1 MALSDDGGKLFL
13 YVDKIIALPLSTVV
27 KIPESTQP
35 KKMQKLKRFL
45 LKSYI
50 VAVIAVIL
58 ALLLTRLLWQVYN
71 LTIYPLFLA
80 AVMVSSWYGGF
91 KPGLLTTVLSTLV
104 CAYFFLPPI
113 SFISI
118 NDNSIVGLVQFLLA
132 SVLICSLNSRL
143 REAQAQAQINAL
155 SSQQNYER
163 LLKSQENLRASE
175 ERYRLFVEG
184 VREYAIFMVDVN
196 GLVTDWNK
204 GAERILGYKEAE
216 IIGQHF
222 SCIFIP
228 EDIKR
233 GRPKL
238 ALNTAVTNGMSRD
251 DRWHLCKDGTR
262 FWANGVIIP
271 LRDETQDGRLHGFAK
286 ILQDLTERKHAEEI
300 REQLLLR
307 EQAARAEAEAANRS
321 KDDFLAIVSHELR
334 TPMTSIVGWAG
345 MLQTGMLDD
354 SQMKEAL
361 EALERN
367 ANSQLQL
374 IEDLLDI
381 SRIVRGDLSLSFKS
395 IDLVAVIN
403 AAIEIVQHKADAK
416 SIKLE
421 FILDTSQEV
430 IWGDFE
436 RLQQVVCNLLSN
448 AIKFT
453 PNGGR
458 VEIRLEVEPIPQI
471 QVSDTGIGINPEFL
485 PYIFERFCQAD
496 NTSTRSNKGLGLG
509 LAIARHIVELHGGT
523 IQAESR
529 GVNRGATFTVKLPIR
544 TNDDAE
550 NTQVSNTPLIQPPAP
565 IEDAIP
571 SDNSLR
577 LEKLRVL
584 VVDDEADTLQWI
596 TVVLTQCG
604 ASVFGANS
612 TAKALDALEQLRP
625 DVLVSDIGMPD
636 EDGYALMRKIRE
648 LEPDMGGRIPAVA
661 LTGYARV
668 EDYKEALLAGFQLH
682 VAKPVRATELI
693 AVVASLGQMSGKL

>member
-1 MALSDDGGKLFL
+1 
-13 YVDKIIALPLSTVV
+13 
-27 KIPESTQP
+27 
-35 KKMQKLKRFL
+35 MQKLKRSL
-45 LKSYI
+45 LKSYN
-50 VAVIAVIL
+50 VAVITVVL
-58 ALLLTRLLWQVYN
+58 ALLLTQLLWQIHK

-91 KPGLLTTVLSTLV
+91 KPGLLATVLSAFI

-113 SFISI
+113 STLAV
-118 NDNSIVGLVQFLLA
+118 NGNTLVGFVQFLLV
-132 SVLICSLNSRL
+132 SLLICALNSML
-143 REAQAQAQINAL
+143 RSAQTQAQINAVQA
-155 SSQQNYER
+155 QQNYER
-163 LLKSQENLRASE
+163 LLQSQENLHASE
-175 ERYRLFVEG
+175 QRYRFFVEG
-184 VREYAIFMVDVN
+184 VRQYAIFMVDVN

-204 GAERILGYKEAE
+204 GAERILGYQEAE
-216 IIGQHF
+216 IIGKHF

-228 EDIKR
+228 EDIER
-233 GRPKL
+233 GRPEL
-238 ALNTAVTNGMSRD
+238 ALNTAATNGKSID
-251 DRWHLCKDGTR
+251 NRWHLRSDGTR

-271 LRDETQDGRLHGFAK
+271 LRDKTKGNSLHGFAK
-286 ILQDLTERKHAEEI
+286 ILQDLTERKHAEEV

-381 SRIVRGDLSLSFKS
+381 SRIVRGDLSLSFES

-403 AAIEIVQHKADAK
+403 AAIEIVQHKADVK

-458 VEIRLEVEPIPQI
+458 VEIRLLVEPLPQI
-471 QVSDTGIGINPEFL
+471 QVSDTGIGINPEFM
-485 PYIFERFCQAD
+485 PYIFERFRTAD

-523 IQAESR
+523 IEAKSR
-529 GVNRGATFTVKLPIR
+529 GVNRGATFTVKLPIK

-550 NTQVSNTPLIQPPAP
+550 NTQVSNTLIQPPAP
-565 IEDAIP
+565 TLYAIP

-577 LEKLRVL
+577 LEGLRVL

-625 DVLVSDIGMPD
+625 DVMVSDIGMPG

-668 EDYKEALLAGFQLH
+668 EDYKEALIAGFQLH

>member
-1 MALSDDGGKLFL
+1 
-13 YVDKIIALPLSTVV
+13 
-27 KIPESTQP
+27 
-35 KKMQKLKRFL
+35 MQKIKRFL

-50 VAVIAVIL
+50 VAVIAVIS
-58 ALLLTRLLWQVYN
+58 ALLLTRLLWQVYD

-80 AVMVSSWYGGF
+80 AVMVSSSYGGF
-91 KPGLLTTVLSTLV
+91 KPGLLATVLSTLV

-118 NDNSIVGLVQFLLA
+118 NDNSLVGLVQFMLA
-132 SVLICSLNSRL
+132 SLLICVLNSRL
-143 REAQAQAQINAL
+143 RQAQAQAQINAL

-163 LLKSQENLRASE
+163 LLLSQENLRASE

-228 EDIKR
+228 EDIER

-238 ALNTAVTNGMSRD
+238 ALNTAATNGMSRD

-271 LRDETQDGRLHGFAK
+271 LRDEIRGNRLHGFAK
-286 ILQDLTERKHAEEI
+286 ILQDLTERKQAEEE

-361 EALERN
+361 ETLERN

-381 SRIVRGDLSLSFKS
+381 SRIVRGDLSLSFAS

-416 SIKLE
+416 SIKLK

-458 VEIRLEVEPIPQI
+458 VKIRLLVEPLPQI
-471 QVSDTGIGINPEFL
+471 QVSDTGIGINPEFM
-485 PYIFERFCQAD
+485 PYIFERFRQAD

-509 LAIARHIVELHGGT
+509 LAIARHIVELHGGS
-523 IQAESR
+523 IEAESR
-529 GVNRGATFTVKLPIR
+529 GVGRGATFTVKLPIR

-550 NTQVSNTPLIQPPAP
+550 NTQVSSTLLQPSAP
-565 IEDAIP
+565 IEDAI
-571 SDNSLR
+571 SSNNSLR
-577 LEKLRVL
+577 LEGLRVL

-604 ASVFGANS
+604 AEVFAANS
-612 TAKALDALEQLRP
+612 TAKALDALDQLRP

>member
-1 MALSDDGGKLFL
+1 MALSDDGRKLFL

-238 ALNTAVTNGMSRD
+238 ALNTAATNGM
-251 DRWHLCKDGTR
+251 G
-262 FWANGVIIP
+262 
-271 LRDETQDGRLHGFAK
+271 
-286 ILQDLTERKHAEEI
+286 
-300 REQLLLR
+300 
-307 EQAARAEAEAANRS
+307 
-321 KDDFLAIVSHELR
+321 
-334 TPMTSIVGWAG
+334 
-345 MLQTGMLDD
+345 
-354 SQMKEAL
+354 
-361 EALERN
+361 
-367 ANSQLQL
+367 
-374 IEDLLDI
+374 
-381 SRIVRGDLSLSFKS
+381 
-395 IDLVAVIN
+395 
-403 AAIEIVQHKADAK
+403 
-416 SIKLE
+416 
-421 FILDTSQEV
+421 
-430 IWGDFE
+430 
-436 RLQQVVCNLLSN
+436 
-448 AIKFT
+448 
-453 PNGGR
+453 
-458 VEIRLEVEPIPQI
+458 
-471 QVSDTGIGINPEFL
+471 
-485 PYIFERFCQAD
+485 
-496 NTSTRSNKGLGLG
+496 
-509 LAIARHIVELHGGT
+509 
-523 IQAESR
+523 
-529 GVNRGATFTVKLPIR
+529 
-544 TNDDAE
+544 
-550 NTQVSNTPLIQPPAP
+550 
-565 IEDAIP
+565 
-571 SDNSLR
+571 
-577 LEKLRVL
+577 
-584 VVDDEADTLQWI
+584 
-596 TVVLTQCG
+596 
-604 ASVFGANS
+604 
-612 TAKALDALEQLRP
+612 
-625 DVLVSDIGMPD
+625 
-636 EDGYALMRKIRE
+636 
-648 LEPDMGGRIPAVA
+648 
-661 LTGYARV
+661 
-668 EDYKEALLAGFQLH
+668 
-682 VAKPVRATELI
+682 
-693 AVVASLGQMSGKL
+693 

>member
-1 MALSDDGGKLFL
+1 
-13 YVDKIIALPLSTVV
+13 
-27 KIPESTQP
+27 
-35 KKMQKLKRFL
+35 
-45 LKSYI
+45 
-50 VAVIAVIL
+50 
-58 ALLLTRLLWQVYN
+58 
-71 LTIYPLFLA
+71 
-80 AVMVSSWYGGF
+80 MVSSSYGGF
-91 KPGLLTTVLSTLV
+91 KPGLLATVLSTLV

-118 NDNSIVGLVQFLLA
+118 NDNSLVGLVQFMLA
-132 SVLICSLNSRL
+132 SLLICVLNSRL
-143 REAQAQAQINAL
+143 RQAQAQAQINAL

-163 LLKSQENLRASE
+163 LLLSQENLRASE

-228 EDIKR
+228 EDIER

-238 ALNTAVTNGMSRD
+238 ALNTAATNGMSRD

-271 LRDETQDGRLHGFAK
+271 LRDEIRGNRLHGFAK
-286 ILQDLTERKHAEEI
+286 ILQDLTERKQAEEE

-361 EALERN
+361 ETLERN

-381 SRIVRGDLSLSFKS
+381 SRIVRGDLSLSFAS

-416 SIKLE
+416 SIKLK

-458 VEIRLEVEPIPQI
+458 VKIRLLVEPLPQI
-471 QVSDTGIGINPEFL
+471 QVSDTGIGINPEFM
-485 PYIFERFCQAD
+485 PYIFERFRQAD

-509 LAIARHIVELHGGT
+509 LAIARHIVELHGGS
-523 IQAESR
+523 IEAESR
-529 GVNRGATFTVKLPIR
+529 GVGRGATFTVKLPIR

-550 NTQVSNTPLIQPPAP
+550 NTQVSSTLLQPSAP
-565 IEDAIP
+565 IEDAI
-571 SDNSLR
+571 SSNNSLR
-577 LEKLRVL
+577 LEGLRVL

-604 ASVFGANS
+604 AEVFAANS
-612 TAKALDALEQLRP
+612 TAKALDALDQLRP

>member
-1 MALSDDGGKLFL
+1 
-13 YVDKIIALPLSTVV
+13 
-27 KIPESTQP
+27 
-35 KKMQKLKRFL
+35 MQKLKRSL
-45 LKSYI
+45 LKSYN
-50 VAVIAVIL
+50 VAVITVIS
-58 ALLLTRLLWQVYN
+58 ALLLTQLLWQIHK

-91 KPGLLTTVLSTLV
+91 KPGLLATVLSAFICV
-104 CAYFFLPPI
+104 YFFLPPI
-113 SFISI
+113 SSLAVDGNTLIGF
-118 NDNSIVGLVQFLLA
+118 VQFLVVSL
-132 SVLICSLNSRL
+132 LICALNSML
-143 REAQAQAQINAL
+143 RSAQTQAQINAL
-155 SSQQNYER
+155 QAQQNYER
-163 LLKSQENLRASE
+163 LVQSQENLHASE
-175 ERYRLFVEG
+175 QRYRFFVEG
-184 VREYAIFMVDVN
+184 VRQYAIFMVDVN

-204 GAERILGYKEAE
+204 GAERILGYQEAE

-222 SCIFIP
+222 SRIFIP
-228 EDIKR
+228 EDIER
-233 GRPKL
+233 GRPEL
-238 ALNTAVTNGMSRD
+238 ALNTAASNGKSID
-251 DRWHLCKDGTR
+251 NRWHLRKDGTR

-271 LRDETQDGRLHGFAK
+271 LRDETKGNSLHGFAK
-286 ILQDLTERKHAEEI
+286 ILQDLTERKQAEEE

-307 EQAARAEAEAANRS
+307 EQAARAEAEAANHS

-381 SRIVRGDLSLSFKS
+381 SRIVRGDLSLSFES
-395 IDLVAVIN
+395 IDLIAVIN

-416 SIKLE
+416 SIQLE

-458 VEIRLEVEPIPQI
+458 VEIRLLIEPLPQI
-471 QVSDTGIGINPEFL
+471 QVSDTGIGISPEFL
-485 PYIFERFCQAD
+485 PYIFERFRQAD

-523 IQAESR
+523 IQAKSR
-529 GVNRGATFTVKLPIR
+529 GVNRGATFTVILPIR
-544 TNDDAE
+544 TNDNAE
-550 NTQVSNTPLIQPPAP
+550 NTQVSNTPLIQPSAP

-577 LEKLRVL
+577 LERLRVL

-604 ASVFGANS
+604 AEVFGANS

-668 EDYKEALLAGFQLH
+668 EDYKEALIAGFQLH

-693 AVVASLGQMSGKL
+693 AVVASLGQMSDKV